1 MKQRNNQLLK
11 DLCAEH
17 NISYEKVEKLLQTV
31 KEYQFRERRTGVFD
45 ALKEIVK
52 YDLKPRED
60 EIE

>member
-1 MKQRNNQLLK
+1 MKQENNQLLK
-11 DLCAEH
+11 DLCVEH

-52 YDLKPRED
+52 SDLKNKDNEN
-60 EIE
+60 